1 MADHAERRAV
11 IVAGLD
17 AAAEAAGAGWRD
29 PGGKLDEVVF
39 LVEWPSVL
47 TGSIAEEHMRLPARV
62 LVTAMQS
69 HQRYFPLSDG
79 DGALRPAFL
88 AVSNGDPGQ
97 AELITRGNED
107 VLDARLQDAAFSY
120 DRDREAGLA
129 ALDARLDAI
138 TFHQRLGSMAQ
149 KRDRLVEGVAALASR
164 VGADPAVAV
173 RAAALAKADQGA
185 VLVAEFADLQG
196 YVAAEYALLEGHP
209 PAVAQAIEEQYLPE
223 GPDSPLPASEAGALL
238 AAAEKVD
245 NLVGAFAVD
254 EVPSGSKDPYGL
266 RRAAAG
272 PGADPAR
279 PRLGRGPGG
288 PVHRRLPS
296 LRGAGREP
304 RGARSS
310 PRPCAWSRSS
320 ATGSSTSSGSRAS
333 ARRRWRRRAARQSAG
348 SRARRPGPGPS
359 RRRAAP
365 RSSRRPGRR
374 QPACS
379 AWPRRAP
386 ADVPAEHVSA
396 GDRRGGRA
404 RRGPAGGGAG
414 HRGGARP
421 AGLRGGAGGRGRPG
435 AGGRPLL
442 HGRAGQRRGPGHA
455 GAAVR
460 AGAGGGADAHPSGRL
475 RRGDSTWG
483 RDMSSSAVGV
493 TMVYDFAEG
502 SRDMRDLL
510 GGKGANLAE
519 MTRLG
524 LPVPRGF
531 TITTEAC
538 MAFLGNQKAF
548 PEGLD
553 AEIDEHLARLE
564 EQVGKRLGDPE
575 NPLLVSVR
583 SGAKFSMPGMMDTV
597 LNLGLNDETVEG
609 LAARTGNPRFACD
622 SYRRFIQMFGDVVVG
637 VEKAHFEDALTAL
650 KAARGAEQDTDLTA
664 DDLRELAGTFAAPLP
679 RAPRRAVP
687 PGPPRA
693 ARRGHPGRVRVV
705 GQPARAGLPAP
716 QRHPGRSG
724 HGGQRAAD
732 GVRQHRR
739 AVGHRRRLHAQ
750 PLHRRAGKPFGEFL
764 INAQGEDVVA
774 GVRTPR
780 PLRSWAP
787 TCPRPTRS

>member
-1 MADHAERRAV
+1 MALPDLLLEVGCEELPSSACREILEQAGGLFAEGLGNAGFTGDWPVQTWVAPRRFALFASVPSPFRVVRPPVRGPAEGAPERAVQGFARAQGVTPADLEVRPGPGDRGFWWRAEHEEEREVVDVLPAVAAHVLEGLRFSKTMRWGDGTGPRFSRPVRWLVAKADARVVPFTLHDLEAGETSRGHRFLGGPARVATAGGYREALREVAVVADHAERRAV

-223 GPDSPLPASEAGALL
+223 GPDSPLPASEGGALL

-272 PGADPAR
+272 LVRILLDRGWDVEPAVLFIDAYPHFEAQAANLEVPLEPTAVRLESFLGDRLEYLLGLEGVGAEA
-279 PRLGRGPGG
+279 
-288 PVHRRLPS
+288 VAAA
-296 LRGAGREP
+296 RGAAIGGVP
-304 RGARSS
+304 STAAWAR
-310 PRPCAWSRSS
+310 AIE
-320 ATGSSTSSGSRAS
+320 
-333 ARRRWRRRAARQSAG
+333 AARG
-348 SRARRPGPGPS
+348 TPEFE
-359 RRRAAP
+359 AAWTAST
-365 RSSRRPGRR
+365 RVQRLAAKG
-374 QPACS
+374 
-379 AWPRRAP
+379 P

-396 GDRRGGRA
+396 GDPGEDALDAALREAAPGIEAARDRRDFGAALGAAAGLGPAVDRFFTDVLVNDEDPATRA
-404 RRGPAGGGAG
+404 RRY
-414 HRGGARP
+414 
-421 AGLRGGAGGRGRPG
+421 GL
-435 AGGRPLL
+435 
-442 HGRAGQRRGPGHA
+442 
-455 GAAVR
+455 VR
-460 AGAGGGADAHPSGRL
+460 A
-475 RRGDSTWG
+475 
-483 RDMSSSAVGV
+483 
-493 TMVYDFAEG
+493 
-502 SRDMRDLL
+502 
-510 GGKGANLAE
+510 
-519 MTRLG
+519 
-524 LPVPRGF
+524 
-531 TITTEAC
+531 
-538 MAFLGNQKAF
+538 
-548 PEGLD
+548 
-553 AEIDEHLARLE
+553 
-564 EQVGKRLGDPE
+564 
-575 NPLLVSVR
+575 
-583 SGAKFSMPGMMDTV
+583 
-597 LNLGLNDETVEG
+597 
-609 LAARTGNPRFACD
+609 AART
-622 SYRRFIQMFGDVVVG
+622 
-637 VEKAHFEDALTAL
+637 LT
-650 KAARGAEQDTDLTA
+650 RVA
-664 DDLRELAGTFAAPLP
+664 DFAA
-679 RAPRRAVP
+679 VTQ
-687 PGPPRA
+687 PGGA
-693 ARRGHPGRVRVV
+693 
-705 GQPARAGLPAP
+705 
-716 QRHPGRSG
+716 
-724 HGGQRAAD
+724 
-732 GVRQHRR
+732 
-739 AVGHRRRLHAQ
+739 
-750 PLHRRAGKPFGEFL
+750 
-764 INAQGEDVVA
+764 
-774 GVRTPR
+774 T
-780 PLRSWAP
+780 
-787 TCPRPTRS
+787 